1 MIIAVDGNEK
11 EWCIYIFI
19 NLLSCILM
27 KTDSSPLTI
36 TNLPPSACLLSRNMN
51 ILTSPLTLAVFL
63 VGLLLVWNCM
73 FVFAVNGG
81 GGVETWYIELYV
93 ISSTVGNFNLSDLTL
108 LEKAVFDQPYH
119 SLYCYM
125 DCLI

>member
-1 MIIAVDGNEK
+1 MMYLHFYKFAKLYLNENGFIPPNDYQSPALSMSPIPQY
-11 EWCIYIFI
+11 EYIDISPNFG
-19 NLLSCILM
+19 SFFGWSTPRM
-27 KTDSSPLTI
+27 KLYV
-36 TNLPPSACLLSRNMN
+36 C
-51 ILTSPLTLAVFL
+51 VCCQ
-63 VGLLLVWNCM
+63 W
-73 FVFAVNGG
+73 